1 MNINGKPIK
10 CIAFDLDHTVVNS
23 DGSMSDVTKAA
34 LKQAIADGIVV
45 LPVSGRAFAT
55 FPEAICE
62 MEGIDYVVTSNGAA
76 VYDMK
81 NKVRIHGEIIDV
93 KDVHAIFECLDKFF
107 SNGQITYEAFV
118 DGVAYG
124 DKCYVDDPMA
134 FGVPQSSANYIQ
146 TTRRPEASIMEFM
159 LKHEAELDSLDVVLK
174 DGALYDFIEKQ
185 ISDVTENIY
194 ITSAVSYRLEVSH
207 KNSGK
212 STGLRYVLDKLG
224 ITPEE
229 TIAFG
234 DGDNDAE
241 MLAMAGIGVA
251 MENATEKCKS
261 SADTIC
267 GCCENDG
274 VARFLYGF

>member
-10 CIAFDLDHTVVNS
+10 CIAFDLDHTVINS
-23 DGSMSDVTKAA
+23 DGSMSDVTKAT

-76 VYDMK
+76 V
-81 NKVRIHGEIIDV
+81 
-93 KDVHAIFECLDKFF
+93 
-107 SNGQITYEAFV
+107 
-118 DGVAYG
+118 
-124 DKCYVDDPMA
+124 
-134 FGVPQSSANYIQ
+134 
-146 TTRRPEASIMEFM
+146 
-159 LKHEAELDSLDVVLK
+159 
-174 DGALYDFIEKQ
+174 
-185 ISDVTENIY
+185 
-194 ITSAVSYRLEVSH
+194 SYRLEISH

-212 STGLRYVLDKLG
+212 SIGLRYVLDKLG

-251 MENATEKCKS
+251 MENATENCKAA
-261 SADTIC
+261 ADIIC